1 MPLHDGAIDAIRQQ
15 LECISIGERVSLI
28 VIGCLTRTQHDAIR
42 AFRASR
48 NLPGAESP
56 EIVYLGRHHFASR
69 SKQGY
74 TVEDLLRQIDAGL
87 SADAV
92 PFIRGSMTSLMASRP
107 RDDGYGKQVR
117 DHAVL
122 ELTARKPRVELFSVI
137 PKGDGR

>member
-1 MPLHDGAIDAIRQQ
+1 MPLHDGAIEAIRKQ

-28 VIGCLTRTQHDAIR
+28 VII
-42 AFRASR
+42 
-48 NLPGAESP
+48 
-56 EIVYLGRHHFASR
+56 
-69 SKQGY
+69 
-74 TVEDLLRQIDAGL
+74 

-92 PFIRGSMTSLMASRP
+92 PFIRGSMTSLMASQP